1 MKKKYWIRL
10 VIMGLLLCAIYCS
23 SCTSKF
29 NPDSPPWNT
38 CFESEGEHPCD
49 FTLLDQNGNQARL
62 YDYHGKIIILDF
74 STMWCGPCQ
83 MAARTVDD
91 TIEKFGEDEVAYI
104 TILIEDPTGN
114 TPDLRDLEDWTRI
127 NGIELGPVL
136 GGSRDFLDEGGW
148 DLTGWPTFYFIDK
161 DMVLRAVVRGYSS
174 VVVDNT
180 IEELLRENKKGSAK

>member
-1 MKKKYWIRL
+1 
-10 VIMGLLLCAIYCS
+10 
-23 SCTSKF
+23 
-29 NPDSPPWNT
+29 
-38 CFESEGEHPCD
+38 
-49 FTLLDQNGNQARL
+49 
-62 YDYHGKIIILDF
+62 
-74 STMWCGPCQ
+74 

-114 TPDLRDLEDWTRI
+114 TPDLRDLEDWARI